1 MTDNDNQTKI
11 KMPSNKL
18 WLVYTL
24 LILGIG
30 ILVALYINFQLTY
43 KFNGISKKISELD
56 SNRIKITSLSKA
68 YPVEKD
74 SPSTEKKLEESAQ
87 EEKPQLASC
96 LNLNNFLQDFYIIKL
111 NAEKGN
117 DFSAQA
123 LELSK
128 YTILSS
134 ELKQP
139 IDNLINLSTRN
150 KDINYFK
157 VSFNYLIRDLYKQS
171 SDSKFFNIKHY
182 IFIRAIGEKAL
193 KNGGLDRQ
201 IALIEQALNNNNL
214 QEVDEYLQTL
224 PQDILSLNNFRIDVK
239 NQLSIQDSLKQIE
252 TILFDKQNDMT
263 VSK

>member
-1 MTDNDNQTKI
+1 MTDNDNQSKI

-30 ILVALYINFQLTY
+30 ILAALYINFQLTY

-56 SNRIKITSLSKA
+56 SNQIKITSLSKA
-68 YPVEKD
+68 YPAQEEAQ
-74 SPSTEKKLEESAQ
+74 STEKKLEEPSQ
-87 EEKPQLASC
+87 EKNPQLASC

-111 NAEKGN
+111 NVEKGN
-117 DFSAQA
+117 DFSIQA
-123 LELSK
+123 SELNK
-128 YTILSS
+128 YMILSS

-139 IDNLINLSTRN
+139 IDNLINLSTKN
-150 KDINYFK
+150 KEINYFK
-157 VSFNYLIRDLYKQS
+157 LSFNHLIRDLYKQPS
-171 SDSKFFNIKHY
+171 ESKFFNLKDY
-182 IFIRAIGEKAL
+182 VFVRAIGEKAI

-214 QEVDEYLQTL
+214 QEVDEYLQEL
-224 PQDILSLNNFRIDVK
+224 PQDIISLNNFKIDVK
-239 NQLSIQDSLKQIE
+239 NQLSIQESLKQIE
-252 TILFDKQNDMT
+252 TILFDKRNDMT